1 MTLANILFFL
11 VIISGL
17 ATLGMLFAG
26 LISMSRNVDGNIEGG
41 RRSNKLMWW
50 RVRLQFLTIV
60 LILLWYFA
68 NQSQG

>member
-1 MTLANILFFL
+1 MKLASILFVL
-11 VIISGL
+11 VIVSGL
-17 ATLGMLFAG
+17 ATLGVLFAG
-26 LISMSRNVDGNIEGG
+26 LISMARGPIDSVERARG
-41 RRSNKLMWW
+41 SNKLMWW

>member
-1 MTLANILFFL
+1 MKLASVLFVM

-26 LISMSRNVDGNIEGG
+26 LVSMARGPTDSAERA
-41 RRSNKLMWW
+41 RHSNKLMWW
-50 RVRLQFLTIV
+50 RVRLQLLTIV

-68 NQSQG
+68 SGA

>member
-1 MTLANILFFL
+1 MNLANILFFL

>member
-1 MTLANILFFL
+1 MLAKILFFL

>member
-1 MTLANILFFL
+1 MTLANVLFVL
-11 VIISGL
+11 VIVSGL

-68 NQSQG
+68 SRS

>member
-1 MTLANILFFL
+1 MLAKILFVL

-26 LISMSRNVDGNIEGG
+26 LISMSRNVDGNVEGG

-50 RVRLQFLTIV
+50 RVRLQFLTII

>member
-1 MTLANILFFL
+1 MLANVLFVL
-11 VIISGL
+11 VIVSGL

-68 NQSQG
+68 TRS